1 MKIPMGKPFGTL
13 RVRAGDKSHTFKLDK
28 NGRPHLE
35 QYDIIIPGPFGMFS
49 RRKKNGE
56 KKK

>member
-1 MKIPMGKPFGTL
+1 MGKPFGTL